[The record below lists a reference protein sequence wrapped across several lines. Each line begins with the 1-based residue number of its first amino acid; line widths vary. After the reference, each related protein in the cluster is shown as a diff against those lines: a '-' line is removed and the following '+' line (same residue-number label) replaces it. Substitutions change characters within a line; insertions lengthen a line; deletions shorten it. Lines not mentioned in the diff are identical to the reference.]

1 MTTPITP
8 WPWRKAQW
16 TRLNAD
22 GSFDLDKWHAHR
34 RVFETHVVE
43 D

>member
-1 MTTPITP
+1 M
-8 WPWRKAQW
+8 AEGAVDS
-16 TRLNAD
+16 LNAD